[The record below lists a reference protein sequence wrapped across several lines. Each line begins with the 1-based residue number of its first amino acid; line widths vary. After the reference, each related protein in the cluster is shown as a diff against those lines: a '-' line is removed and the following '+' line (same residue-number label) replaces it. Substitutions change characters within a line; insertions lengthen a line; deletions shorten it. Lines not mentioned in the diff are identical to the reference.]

1 MALRKVAECARAERL
16 ELICGTKLRKYVATV
31 SQVLD
36 MRSNEL
42 SLLCRHMGHSIHVH
56 EDFCQLPS
64 HTLELAKVSKLLIA
78 VEAGDLTKLT
88 GKTLND
94 LDLAD
99 IPDTFLDEGDSQDAA
114 DEETVATGSMS
125 CGKQSLAVAGTS
137 KRTGGGLTDDTE
149 VPTDVGNLDTV
160 LQHLNKKTHKL
171 EAGVLSEVKAKKQC
185 RHTSAH
191 TLAVAVTNE
200 GSNDDDLIDAVEP
213 FK

>member
-1 MALRKVAECARAERL
+1 
-16 ELICGTKLRKYVATV
+16 
-31 SQVLD
+31 
-36 MRSNEL
+36 
-42 SLLCRHMGHSIHVH
+42 MGHSIHVH
-56 EDFCQLPS
+56 EDFYQLPS

-78 VEAGDLTKLT
+78 VEARDLTKLT

-99 IPDTFLDEGDSQDAA
+99 IPDTFLDEGDSRNAA

-149 VPTDVGNLDTV
+149 VPTDDTEVPTDVGNLDTV
-160 LQHLNKKTHKL
+160 LQQTLNLNKKTHKL